1 MPVRVKTFSSPDNS
15 LFHQSVAHKPIC
27 YKSGKLDVMKLFA
40 NAYAAILKLA
50 LPLIFI
56 QLCQATL
63 GLVDTLIAGRYSSVD
78 LAAVGLGSNLWT
90 PLFILFTGVLYVL
103 VPKFA
108 RAFALGNEQQVVN
121 LFGRGH
127 QLGVWLS
134 ALGFLM
140 VNLFAFMCPLLIA
153 DAQVAQISKNYLHF
167 ISFGFPGLVY
177 LLLYRFVCEGSSKL
191 FPVMV
196 TSVLLL
202 LFNGLFNL
210 VFVYGWG
217 PVAPMGGAGCG
228 LATTLAIYITLVYT
242 RWLTRR
248 TLVQIKNAPD
258 FQDDSPEVPATPVR
272 LLLEGLPI
280 GIALVVEVLAIVTLA
295 FFAASLGVEVIA
307 AHQIAINIAMVCFM
321 VPVALSNATT
331 IIIAHFR
338 AQNDARNKKY
348 TGWAAMSLA
357 LLYGVGIGC
366 LLLMLGKPI
375 VNAFSTDQQVVI
387 ITAGLIVY
395 VALFQ
400 LFDAIQIVASG
411 ILRGVEQFAP
421 PMLVMVLVYWVL
433 VVPIS
438 YILGIKGWGVD
449 VGPGALAGIDL
460 IWLILAAGLGGAA
473 LILTHLSRRHLR

>member
-1 MPVRVKTFSSPDNS
+1 
-15 LFHQSVAHKPIC
+15 
-27 YKSGKLDVMKLFA
+27 MKLFA
-40 NAYAAILKLA
+40 NTYAAILKLA

-63 GLVDTLIAGRYSSVD
+63 GLVDTMIAGRYSSVD

-103 VPKFA
+103 VPKLA
-108 RAFALGNEQQVVN
+108 HAFALGNYAQVTN
-121 LFGRGH
+121 LFWRGR

-134 ALGFLM
+134 VVGFLL
-140 VNLFAFMCPLLIA
+140 VNIFAWLCPLLIA
-153 DAQVAQISKNYLHF
+153 DVQVAQICKHYLHY
-167 ISFGFPGLVY
+167 IAFGFPGLVY
-177 LLLYRFVCEGSSKL
+177 LLLYRFACEGSSKL

-202 LFNGLFNL
+202 VFNGLLNL

-217 PVAPMGGAGCG
+217 PVEPMGGAGCG
-228 LATTLAIYITLVYT
+228 LATTIAIYLTLLVT

-248 TLVQIKNAPD
+248 AVPQIHAQTNT
-258 FQDDSPEVPATPVR
+258 QLNITQTTPVR

-295 FFAASLGVEVIA
+295 FFAASLGVEIIA

-331 IIIAHFR
+331 IRIAHFR
-338 AQNDARNKKY
+338 AQNDVRNKKY

-357 LLYGVGIGC
+357 LIYGVGIGW
-366 LLLMLGKPI
+366 LLVMLGTPI
-375 VNAFSTDQQVVI
+375 VSAFSTDQQVII
-387 ITAGLIVY
+387 ITASLIVY

-411 ILRGVEQFAP
+411 ILRGVEQFTK
-421 PMLVMVLVYWVL
+421 PMLVMLIVYWIL

-438 YILGIKGWGVD
+438 YLLGIKGEGIGGVA
-449 VGPGALAGIDL
+449 PGGIEF
-460 IWLILAAGLGGAA
+460 IWLILALGLGGAA
-473 LILTHLSRRHLR
+473 LILTNLSRVHLR

>member
-1 MPVRVKTFSSPDNS
+1 
-15 LFHQSVAHKPIC
+15 
-27 YKSGKLDVMKLFA
+27 MKLFA

-63 GLVDTLIAGRYSSVD
+63 GLVDTMIAGRYSSAD

-108 RAFALGNEQQVVN
+108 RAFARGNDGQVGN
-121 LFGRGH
+121 LFWRGH

-134 ALGFLM
+134 IVGFLM
-140 VNLFAFMCPLLIA
+140 VHIFAWLCPLLIA
-153 DAQVAQISKNYLHF
+153 DAQVAHICKRYLHY
-167 ISFGFPGLVY
+167 IAFGFPGLVY
-177 LLLYRFVCEGSSKL
+177 LLLYRFACEGSSQL
-191 FPVMV
+191 FPVIV

-202 LFNGLFNL
+202 LFNGLLNV

-217 PVAPMGGAGCG
+217 SVEPMGGAGCG
-228 LATTLAIYITLVYT
+228 LATTIAIYITLLVT

-248 TLVQIKNAPD
+248 TVTQIKKGPGFYERSD
-258 FQDDSPEVPATPVR
+258 EVPATPMR

-331 IIIAHFR
+331 IRIAHFR
-338 AQNDARNKKY
+338 AQNDVRNKKY

-357 LLYGVGIGC
+357 VLYGVGIGG
-366 LLLMLGKPI
+366 LLLMLGNSI
-375 VNAFSTDQQVVI
+375 VNAFSTDQRVVI

-411 ILRGVEQFAP
+411 ILRGVEQFTK
-421 PMLVMVLVYWVL
+421 PMLVMLLVYWVL

-438 YILGIKGWGVD
+438 YAVGIKGWGIE
-449 VGPGALAGIDL
+449 GLGMSSGGIDV
-460 IWLILAAGLGGAA
+460 IWLILAIGLGSAA
-473 LILTHLSRRHLR
+473 LILTHLSRLHLR